1 MSEPKLQG
9 KSYDIPKQLVWDAWL
24 KVKRNGGA
32 AGADGV
38 TIEQFEERLKDRL
51 YKLWNRMSSIGL
63 RRRRRCSCWNRMWS
77 ECSMTI
83 PMRIGRGVLPWMRS
97 EHAENGAGGR
107 TGSSTL
113 TSKPSST
120 PCRGT

>member
-51 YKLWNRMSSIGL
+51 YKLWNRMSVSYTHL
-63 RRRRRCSCWNRMWS
+63 RAHETRHDL
-77 ECSMTI
+77 
-83 PMRIGRGVLPWMRS
+83 V
-97 EHAENGAGGR
+97 
-107 TGSSTL
+107 
-113 TSKPSST
+113 
-120 PCRGT
+120 CRLLLEKKKKKKKTKQQKKNKKKKKKKTKKKKKKK